1 MEFKKVFLS
10 ELIPAGYNPR
20 KNLKSG
26 DPEYER
32 IKRSIS
38 EFGYVDPVIIN
49 SDNTVIGGHQ
59 RLNVL
64 KDLGHTQID
73 VVVVDL
79 PKGKEKALNIALNKI
94 TGEWDN
100 GMLTNLLSELKDDGE
115 DISLT
120 GFDDKE
126 FERLL
131 NETQRDDEINDAE
144 AKISIADELQKEW
157 KTEAGQLWG
166 CGDHRVICGDGTKEE
181 TIATLMCGQK
191 ADAIFTDPPYNVN
204 YEGKTKDALKIQNDK
219 MACEVFRSFLLESFQ
234 RMFDYSKAGAVAYVC
249 HADSEG
255 YNFRGAFCD
264 AGWMLKQCIIW
275 KKQQFVMGR
284 QDYQWKHEPILYGWK
299 PGGAHQFYGGRT
311 QTTVWDIDRPMANK
325 EHPTM
330 KPVELV
336 TTALKNSTKGGDI
349 VLDLFLGSGTTII
362 ACENID
368 RVGYG
373 AEIDP
378 GYVAV
383 ILQRYKDLTGNDP
396 VLMEDK

>member
-1 MEFKKVFLS
+1 MNFKKVFLS
-10 ELIPAGYNPR
+10 ELIPAEYNPR
-20 KNLKSG
+20 KDLK
-26 DPEYER
+26 PEDAEYSR
-32 IKRSIS
+32 IERSIV

-59 RLNVL
+59 RLKVL

-79 PKGKEKALNIALNKI
+79 PKNKEKALNVALNKI
-94 TGEWDN
+94 SGEWDKDL
-100 GMLTNLLSELKDDGE
+100 LTNLLSELEDAGE
-115 DISLT
+115 DISIT

-126 FERLL
+126 FAGMLRELHK
-131 NETQRDDEINDAE
+131 DDDVQDAE
-144 AKISIADELQKEW
+144 PQISRAEELQNEW
-157 KTEAGQLWG
+157 HTELGQVWQ
-166 CGDHRVICGDGTKEE
+166 CGGHRVICGDGTKEE
-181 TIATLMCGQK
+181 TMVALMCGHK

-204 YEGKTKDALKIQNDK
+204 YEGKTKDSLKIQNDK
-219 MACEVFRSFLLESFQ
+219 MDCDAFRSFLLESFQ
-234 RMFDYSKAGAVAYVC
+234 RMFDHSKAGAAAYVC

-284 QDYQWKHEPILYGWK
+284 QDCQWIHEPILYGWK
-299 PGGAHQFYGGRT
+299 PGEAHSFYGGRK

-336 TTALKNSTKGGDI
+336 TTAIENSTKGGDI

-362 ACENID
+362 ACENTG

-378 GYVAV
+378 KYVAV
-383 ILQRYKDLTGNDP
+383 ILQRYKDLTGNSP
-396 VLMEDK
+396 ILVEDI